1 MEATEK
7 TSNETPVAPPAP
19 ETAKTKDPTAYD
31 SEARQRIP
39 VTLLL
44 DDGRYNL
51 ALVCEPVTDAVMLQY
66 SRMCEEAGAVESEE
80 EEDDGAAQLGGY
92 AKAVEWLFASLM
104 SDVEGIGEDGEEK
117 PEDWREIFGPVD
129 KQEIIDKAVFRLEPV
144 EPPSKKKKRRPS
156 WGSHLRAVV
165 NRFRVPFDGR
175 TVEVSHTL
183 RKADAKQLGEFAALH
198 SRTLALIRSR
208 AGDANLQKYA
218 EGYDALH
225 VSHEGYK
232 GAVPMHHKAVAYIA
246 HMTRQGAAVRK
257 N

>member
-1 MEATEK
+1 MSATEAEVK
-7 TSNETPVAPPAP
+7 NTPPPVKADRTREAPAV
-19 ETAKTKDPTAYD
+19 YD
-31 SEARQRIP
+31 AEARQLIP

-66 SRMCEEAGAVESEE
+66 SRMCEEAGAVESDEE
-80 EEDDGAAQLGGY
+80 EEDGSAQLSGY
-92 AKAVEWLFASLM
+92 AKALEWLFTALM
-104 SDVEGIGEDGEEK
+104 SDLEGIGEDGEER
-117 PEDWREIFGPVD
+117 PDDWREIFGPLE
-129 KQEIIDKAVFRLEPV
+129 KQEIIDKAVFKLEPV
-144 EPPSKKKKRRPS
+144 EPPAKKKKRRPV

-165 NRFRVPFDGR
+165 NRFRVPFNGG

-183 RKADAKQLGEFAALH
+183 RKADAKQMGEFAALH
-198 SRTLALIRSR
+198 TRTLVAIRSR